1 MIKKINVQRLKTGM
15 FIHDLNCGWLGHSFI
30 KSKFLIN
37 NQETIDKINKQGM
50 KELYIDTSKGLDVSS
65 DDVSTAAPAAKPE
78 SAVINASERII
89 KGPAE
94 FNDEIIKAKKIKRE
108 VVKIVSGLMLD
119 VRAGKQIN
127 VNKVD
132 DMVDNM
138 VESVYRNR
146 DAMMC
151 LGMLKDVDEYTFLH
165 SVNVCILMVTFCK
178 ALNLEKTIAQK
189 VGVGALLHDI
199 GKMKVP
205 IEVLNKPGK
214 LTDKEFLI
222 MKSHVTF
229 GKEIL
234 SDLKTVSD
242 ISKSV
247 ACEHHERFDG
257 TGYAN
262 GLKGDAIS
270 KYGQM
275 AAIVDVFDA
284 ITSNRCYHKGMT
296 AYEALQKILEWS
308 RQHFNKTLVEKYI
321 DCVGIYPIKT
331 LVRLENG
338 TLGIVARPGVVNP
351 LQPTVNVFYNTMR
364 RQLLV
369 PKEVDLEREAIK
381 GTPNNI
387 VCYEPP
393 EQWNIDISSYMP
405 VF

>member
-1 MIKKINVQRLKTGM
+1 MIKKVNVQQLKIGM
-15 FIHDLNCGWLGHSFI
+15 FIHDLNCGWLGHDFL
-30 KSKFLIN
+30 KSKFLIKN
-37 NQETIDKINKQGM
+37 TETLVKVKKQGM
-50 KELYIDTSKGLDVSS
+50 KELFIDTSKGLDVSTDTQGKELKPES
-65 DDVSTAAPAAKPE
+65 SIIKTTERNIIAPAAFGE
-78 SAVINASERII
+78 
-89 KGPAE
+89 
-94 FNDEIIKAKKIKRE
+94 EITKAKKIKKE
-108 VVKIVSGLMLD
+108 VVKIVSELMLD

-178 ALNLEKTIAQK
+178 AMNFEKDAAQK

-205 IEVLNKPGK
+205 MTVLNKPGK
-214 LTDKEFLI
+214 LTDEEFNI

-234 SDLKTVSD
+234 SDLSTVSD
-242 ISKSV
+242 ISKSI

-257 TGYAN
+257 TGYAS
-262 GLKGDAIS
+262 GLKGNTIS

-308 RQHFNKTLVEKYI
+308 KQHFNKTLVEKYI

-331 LVRLENG
+331 LVRLEDG
-338 TLGIVARPGVVNP
+338 TLGIVVRPGIANP
-351 LQPTVNVFYNTMR
+351 LQPTVNVFYNTIK
-364 RQLLV
+364 RQLMI
-369 PKEVDLEREAIK
+369 PKEVDLEKSASK
-381 GTPNNI
+381 GAPNNI
-387 VCYEPP
+387 ICYEPP